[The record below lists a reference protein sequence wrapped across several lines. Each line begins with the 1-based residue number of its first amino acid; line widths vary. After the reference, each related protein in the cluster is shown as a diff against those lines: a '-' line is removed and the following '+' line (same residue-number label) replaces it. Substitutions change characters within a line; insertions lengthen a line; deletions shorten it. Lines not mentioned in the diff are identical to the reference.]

1 MEPRVSSIRELA
13 RAKINLTLRVLGRRA
28 DGFHALESLVA
39 FAETHDVVELDPGDG
54 LSLDVEGPFGGA
66 LDGNNLVSR
75 AAEAAK
81 AAGNAVMLGRFRL
94 VKHLPVAA
102 GLGGGSAD
110 AAAALRLIAR
120 ANPGALAGEAL
131 TSIATRLGSDVAVCL
146 ASKPAMILG
155 RGEIV
160 RPARGFPSCGVVLAN
175 PGVPL
180 ATASVYAALNAPP
193 SAASG
198 ESAEPPD
205 FRGDFAALA
214 AYMLAQG
221 NDLEGTA
228 ARLAPPIYEVL
239 AALSGLPG
247 VRVTRLSGSGPT
259 CFGLFAS
266 EDQARRAAAALA
278 GQHPNWWVIAT
289 RLGAPDS

>member
-1 MEPRVSSIRELA
+1 
-13 RAKINLTLRVLGRRA
+13 
-28 DGFHALESLVA
+28 
-39 FAETHDVVELDPGDG
+39 
-54 LSLDVEGPFGGA
+54 
-66 LDGNNLVSR
+66 
-75 AAEAAK
+75 
-81 AAGNAVMLGRFRL
+81 
-94 VKHLPVAA
+94 
-102 GLGGGSAD
+102 
-110 AAAALRLIAR
+110 
-120 ANPGALAGEAL
+120 
-131 TSIATRLGSDVAVCL
+131 
-146 ASKPAMILG
+146 MILG

-214 AYMLAQG
+214 AYMLARG

-228 ARLAPPIYEVL
+228 ARLAPPINEVL

-247 VRVTRLSGSGPT
+247 VRVARLSGSGPT

-289 RLGAPDS
+289 RLGAPIPDRHQQSLVMAGLVPAIHGFANCTAEIRGCPALRPGMTKL